1 MVVVIKIRRTE
12 ILKKNLEKIL
22 NPFVFF
28 AILFIVYDTIEFFY
42 YGLTDSFSG
51 FDPARVLVNFEMW
64 AFFLGV
70 QIICIRISDLE
81 SRVKEF
87 EDKDKSI
94 K

>member
-1 MVVVIKIRRTE
+1 M
-12 ILKKNLEKIL
+12 KKKLEKIL

-51 FDPARVLVNFEMW
+51 FDATRVLVNFEMW

>member
-1 MVVVIKIRRTE
+1 M
-12 ILKKNLEKIL
+12 KKKLEKVL
-22 NPFVFF
+22 NPFMIL
-28 AILFIVYDTIEFFY
+28 AIIFIVYDSIKFFY

-51 FDPARVLVNFEMW
+51 FEATRVLVNFEIW

-70 QIICIRISDLE
+70 QIICLRISDLE
-81 SRVKEF
+81 NKIKEL

>member
-1 MVVVIKIRRTE
+1 MKR
-12 ILKKNLEKIL
+12 KLEKIL
-22 NPFVFF
+22 TQVLNPFMIL
-28 AILFIVYDTIEFFY
+28 AIIFIVYNSIKLFY

-51 FDPARVLVNFEMW
+51 FEALKSLVYFEMW
-64 AFFLGV
+64 VFFLGM
-70 QIICIRISDLE
+70 QLMYLRISDLE

>member
-1 MVVVIKIRRTE
+1 M
-12 ILKKNLEKIL
+12 KKKLEKIL

-51 FDPARVLVNFEMW
+51 FDATRVLVNFEMW
-64 AFFLGV
+64 AFFLGM

>member
-1 MVVVIKIRRTE
+1 M
-12 ILKKNLEKIL
+12 KKKLEKIL

-51 FDPARVLVNFEMW
+51 FDATRVLVNFEMW

-70 QIICIRISDLE
+70 QIICLRISDLE
-81 SRVKEF
+81 SRVKEL

>member
-1 MVVVIKIRRTE
+1 M
-12 ILKKNLEKIL
+12 KKKLEKVL

-51 FDPARVLVNFEMW
+51 FDATRVLVNFEMW